1 MVCVVRRFPSGLW
14 RRRLSSVPARQRAWR
29 RGFSRRHMRR
39 RKLAGAFSAAAK
51 VMYFSEFQH
60 AARNIP
66 SRKTVCD
73 TNVAGKSIAA
83 TSQRLPHCFPTASS
97 LFPHRFPASFA
108 AERHNV
114 TAKSLPLGRKSRE
127 WTRAVV
133 RKGVGTGCVRAV
145 CAGPAA
151 IRSNHSDRVPIR
163 FRFRSGSPPD
173 AQTVS
178 LYASKHD
185 QGTVNPQAIG
195 SQ

>member
-14 RRRLSSVPARQRAWR
+14 RRRPSSVPARQRTWR
-29 RGFSRRHMRR
+29 RGFSRRHMGR

-83 TSQRLPHCFPTASS
+83 TSQLFLHCFPTASS

-133 RKGVGTGCVRAV
+133 RKGVGTAAFGRFA
-145 CAGPAA
+145 PA
-151 IRSNHSDRVPIR
+151 RRQSDPTIPIR
-163 FRFRSGSPPD
+163 FRSDSDRGSPPD